1 MTATKNILL
10 VGVGGQ
16 GTITA
21 SKILS
26 NGLVAHGYDVKMA
39 EIHGMS
45 QRGGAVV
52 SQVRYGEKVHSPVI
66 DEGEADII
74 IAFEMMEALR
84 WLGHLKP
91 EGKIVINNYRLPSVR
106 INSGIDTYPRNVL
119 ERIRDKVHT
128 TVIDAS
134 DMAEK
139 LGNRK
144 TMNVVLLGALI
155 KSMALEDLPWENIIR
170 DNVKEKFIDINIQ
183 ALKAGMTA
191 V

>member
-66 DEGEADII
+66 DEGQADII

-91 EGKIVINNYRLPSVR
+91 EGKIVINNYKLPSVR

-119 ERIRDKVHT
+119 ERIRDKAHA

-134 DMAEK
+134 DMAEA

-155 KSMALEDLPWENIIR
+155 KSMALEDLPWDSIIR
-170 DNVKEKFIDINIQ
+170 DNVKEKFIAINIQ
-183 ALKAGMTA
+183 ALKAGMSA